1 MNTENRF
8 RAIGVLTLAAVLSYA
23 VMGVPTGKVAK
34 EVPST
39 GDRTEV
45 VVGAAS

>member
-23 VMGVPTGKVAK
+23 IMGSPVGQQDKPGPA
-34 EVPST
+34 EA
-39 GDRTEV
+39 RTEV
-45 VVGAAS
+45 SIGAQS